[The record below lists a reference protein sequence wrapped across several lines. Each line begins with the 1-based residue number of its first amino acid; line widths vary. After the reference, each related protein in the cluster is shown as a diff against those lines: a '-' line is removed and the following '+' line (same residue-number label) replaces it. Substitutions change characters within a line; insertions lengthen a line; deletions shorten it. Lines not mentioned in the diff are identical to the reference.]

1 MVRQRSWFA
10 LLLITMLLL
19 LSALFYP
26 LPALAQDKSLVWE
39 RFDVDLVV
47 NQDGT
52 VDVQEHQ
59 TIRFT
64 SGTFRFGYRDLPVNN
79 LGYIDHW
86 AVTDGS
92 GNRYQLTN
100 GADEPYT
107 FTVDDNGNH
116 YVIRWYF
123 PPQENSTET
132 YTLSYTVH
140 DALRFYA
147 GGDQLWWKA
156 IYGDRGFPVLAGQ
169 VKVTA
174 PPGAKIV
181 EWAAY
186 VNAYDAREGNRASAT
201 LAEDAHTLVFA
212 LQRRLDADEEF
223 EVRIQFPH
231 GIVAGAAPAW
241 QQRADEAQAQREAEL
256 AYRRQWGPWATLAFG
271 ALGLL
276 FLLGGP
282 AGLYVLWYKFGRDKP
297 VEMVADYLPEPP
309 DTLTPGM
316 AGTLLDESVDMEDII
331 ATLVDLARRQAISI
345 TEVREDSFFRKG
357 VDFTYRREREDVEL
371 LPYERELL
379 DAIFGRKQEVEL
391 SDLKNKFY
399 TKLPAIKRSLYDAV
413 TDAKLFPRNP
423 ETVRQL
429 YAVLGVVGLVA
440 AFIVGGL
447 LSAAFGD
454 LTGAAVLPGVGLGV
468 TAIGL
473 LILAQNMPRKSEHG
487 AEVAGRWRAFKR
499 YLQNIDKY
507 ADLEAQ
513 KAIWDRWLPYAIAF
527 GIDRE
532 YIRKF
537 EAVDAPAPGWY
548 IPSPTMYEP
557 YRRRYYGR
565 PWIGGPVSGGPVLE
579 RGESSGGGSSEGK
592 SVGGGLG
599 DLSRG
604 LGTSLTSMSAG
615 LGALLS
621 SASSTMTSRPASS
634 SSSGGWSSG
643 GGGFSGGGGGFSGGG
658 GGGGGGSG
666 GFG

>member
-1 MVRQRSWFA
+1 MVRQRRW
-10 LLLITMLLL
+10 
-19 LSALFYP
+19 SALFLAILFLWLGSLLYTP
-26 LPALAQDKSLVWE
+26 SVLAQDKSLVWD
-39 RFDVDLVV
+39 RFDVNLAL
-47 NQDGT
+47 NADGT
-52 VDVQEHQ
+52 ISVAEQQ

-64 SGTFRFGYRDLPVNN
+64 SGTFRFGYRDIPVTN
-79 LGYIDHW
+79 LGYIDNW
-86 AVTDGS
+86 TVTDDS
-92 GNRYQLTN
+92 GNRYQLAYGGET
-100 GADEPYT
+100 PYT
-107 FTVDDNGNH
+107 FTVEDNGSH
-116 YVIRWYF
+116 YVVHWYF
-123 PPQENSTET
+123 PPQANSTET

-140 DALRFYA
+140 DALRFYE

-156 IYGDRGFPVLAGQ
+156 IYSDRGFPVLAGRVQ
-169 VKVTA
+169 VTT
-174 PPGAKIV
+174 PPGADIV

-186 VNAYDAREGNRASAT
+186 INEYDAREDNYATAT
-201 LAEDAHTLVFA
+201 LSENKRQIVFE
-212 LQRRLDADEEF
+212 LQRRLGSNEEL
-223 EVRIQFPH
+223 EVRVQFPH
-231 GIVAGAAPAW
+231 GVIAGTAPAW
-241 QQRADEAQAQREAEL
+241 QQRADAELAQREADQ
-256 AYRRQWGPWATLAFG
+256 AYRAQWGPWATLAFG

-276 FLLGGP
+276 FALGGP
-282 AGLYVLWYKFGRDKP
+282 ASLYLLWYNFGRDKP

-345 TEVREDSFFRKG
+345 TQVQEDGFFRKSM
-357 VDFTYRREREDVEL
+357 DFVYRRERDDVDL
-371 LPYERELL
+371 LPYERDLL
-379 DAIFGRKQEVEL
+379 DDIFGRKDEVKL

-399 TKLPAIKRSLYDAV
+399 AKLPAIKRSLYDAV
-413 TDAKLFPRNP
+413 TAADLFPRNP
-423 ETVRQL
+423 EAVRQF
-429 YAVLGVVGLVA
+429 YAVMGVLALVGAFVVGGILA
-440 AFIVGGL
+440 AT
-447 LSAAFGD
+447 FGD

-473 LILAQNMPRKSEHG
+473 LILAQRMPRKSEHG
-487 AEVAGRWRAFKR
+487 AEVAARWRAFKR

-507 ADLEAQ
+507 SDLEAQ
-513 KAIWDRWLPYAIAF
+513 KVIWDRWLPYAIAF

-565 PWIGGPVSGGPVLE
+565 PWVGGPVTGGPVMT
-579 RGESSGGGSSEGK
+579 GGGSEGGGDGK
-592 SVGGGLG
+592 SIGGGLG

-634 SSSGGWSSG
+634 SSSGGWSSS

>member
-1 MVRQRSWFA
+1 MVRQRHWYA
-10 LLLITMLLL
+10 LLLVTIL
-19 LSALFYP
+19 LSLGSLVYSP
-26 LPALAQDKSLVWE
+26 PVLAQDKSLVWD

-47 NQDGT
+47 NKDGT
-52 VDVQEHQ
+52 VAVQEHQ

-64 SGTFRFGYRDLPVNN
+64 SGTFRFGYRDLPINN
-79 LGYIDHW
+79 LGYIDNW
-86 AVTDGS
+86 AITDGS
-92 GNRYQLTN
+92 GNHYELTN
-100 GADEPYT
+100 GSEAPYT
-107 FTVDDNGNH
+107 FTVEDNGSH

-123 PPQENSTET
+123 PPQENSTQT
-132 YTLSYTVH
+132 YTLGYTVH
-140 DALRFYA
+140 DALRFYE

-156 IYGDRGFPVLAGQ
+156 IYADRGFPVLAGR
-169 VKVTA
+169 VHVTA
-174 PPGAKIV
+174 PPSAKIV

-186 VNAYDAREGNRASAT
+186 VNEDDARDRAAAT
-201 LAEDAHTLVFA
+201 LDSDAHTVAFE
-212 LQRRLDADEEF
+212 LQRRLETDEEF

-231 GIVAGAAPAW
+231 GIIAGTAPAW
-241 QQRADEAQAQREAEL
+241 QQRADEVQAQRDAEL
-256 AYRRQWGPWATLAFG
+256 AYREQWGPWATLVFG

-276 FLLGGP
+276 LLLGGP
-282 AGLYVLWYKFGRDKP
+282 ASLYLLWYKFGRDKP

-309 DTLTPGM
+309 DTLTPGL

-345 TEVREDSFFRKG
+345 TEVREDSFFRKS
-357 VDFTYRREREDVEL
+357 VDFTYRRERDDVEL
-371 LPYERELL
+371 LPYEQELL
-379 DAIFGRKQEVEL
+379 DSIFGRKQEVAL

-399 TKLPAIKRSLYDAV
+399 SKLPAIKRSMYDAV
-413 TDAKLFPRNP
+413 TEAKLFPRNP
-423 ETVRQL
+423 EAVRQF

-440 AFIVGGL
+440 AFIIGGL
-447 LSAAFGD
+447 LAATFGD

-507 ADLEAQ
+507 ADMEAQ

-565 PWIGGPVSGGPVLE
+565 PWVGGPVNGGPVLD
-579 RGESSGGGSSEGK
+579 RGESAGGGSSDGK
-592 SVGGGLG
+592 GMGGGLG

-615 LGALLS
+615 LGALLT
-621 SASSTMTSRPASS
+621 SANSTMTSRPASS

-643 GGGFSGGGGGFSGGG
+643 GMPSAARSAT
-658 GGGGGGSG
+658 
-666 GFG
+666 

>member
-1 MVRQRSWFA
+1 MVRQWRWSA
-10 LLLITMLLL
+10 LLLATLFLL
-19 LSALFYP
+19 LSSLFNTPP
-26 LPALAQDKSLVWE
+26 LLAQDKSLVWD
-39 RFDVDLVV
+39 RFDVNLDL
-47 NQDGT
+47 NADGT
-52 VDVQEHQ
+52 VVVAEHQ

-64 SGTFRFGYRDLPVNN
+64 NGTFRFGYRDIPINN
-79 LGYIDHW
+79 LGYIDNW
-86 AVTDGS
+86 AVTDSS
-92 GNRYQLTN
+92 GNRYQLAY
-100 GADEPYT
+100 GGEAPYT
-107 FTVDDNGNH
+107 FTVEDNGNH

-123 PPQENSTET
+123 PPTANTTET
-132 YTLSYTVH
+132 YTISYTVH
-140 DALRFYA
+140 DALRFYE

-156 IYGDRGFPVLAGQ
+156 IYGDRAFPVLAGRVQ
-169 VKVTA
+169 VTT
-174 PPGAKIV
+174 PPGANII

-186 VNAYDAREGNRASAT
+186 VNGYDAREGNYAT
-201 LAEDAHTLVFA
+201 AVLSENTRRMVFE
-212 LQRRLDADEEF
+212 LQRRLNADEEF
-223 EVRIQFPH
+223 EVRVQFPH
-231 GIVAGAAPAW
+231 GIIAGTAPAW
-241 QQRADEAQAQREAEL
+241 QQRADAELAQREAEQ
-256 AYRRQWGPWATLAFG
+256 AYRNQWGPWATLAFG

-276 FLLGGP
+276 LVLGGP
-282 AGLYVLWYKFGRDKP
+282 AGLYLVWYNIGRDKP

-345 TEVREDSFFRKG
+345 TEVREDGFFRKSM
-357 VDFTYRREREDVEL
+357 DFVYRRERDDVDL
-371 LPYERELL
+371 LPYERDLL
-379 DAIFGRKQEVEL
+379 DAVFGRKDEVKL

-399 TKLPAIKRSLYDAV
+399 TKLPSIKRSMYDAV
-413 TDAKLFPRNP
+413 TEMNLFPRNP
-423 ETVRQL
+423 ESVRQF
-429 YAVLGVVGLVA
+429 YAVLGVVALVG
-440 AFIVGGL
+440 AFVVGGIL
-447 LSAAFGD
+447 AATFGD

-473 LILAQNMPRKSEHG
+473 LILAQSMPRKSDQG
-487 AEVAGRWRAFKR
+487 AEVAARWRAFKR

-507 ADLEAQ
+507 SDLEAQ

-527 GIDRE
+527 GIDRD

-557 YRRRYYGR
+557 YRRRYYGG
-565 PWIGGPVSGGPVLE
+565 PWVGGPVTGGPVLDRGGSE
-579 RGESSGGGSSEGK
+579 GRGEGGG
-592 SVGGGLG
+592 VGGGLG

-634 SSSGGWSSG
+634 SSSGGWSSS

>member
-1 MVRQRSWFA
+1 MVRQWRW
-10 LLLITMLLL
+10 
-19 LSALFYP
+19 SALF
-26 LPALAQDKSLVWE
+26 LATMLVLLGSLLDTQTLLAQDKSLVWE
-39 RFDVDLVV
+39 RFDVNLVL
-47 NQDGT
+47 NPDGT
-52 VDVQEHQ
+52 VAVEEQQ

-64 SGTFRFGYRDLPVNN
+64 SGTFRFGYRDLPINN
-79 LGYIDHW
+79 LGYIGNW

-92 GNRYQLTN
+92 GNRYQLAY
-100 GADEPYT
+100 GSEEPYT
-107 FTVDDNGNH
+107 FTVEENGSH

-123 PPQENSTET
+123 PPVANATET
-132 YTLSYTVH
+132 YNLSYTVH

-169 VKVTA
+169 VQVTT
-174 PPGAKIV
+174 PPGATMV

-186 VNAYDAREGNRASAT
+186 VNEYDAREGNYATAT
-201 LAEDAHTLVFA
+201 LSENKRQILFA
-212 LQRRLDADEEF
+212 LQRRLSADEEL
-223 EVRIQFPH
+223 EVRVQFPH
-231 GIVAGAAPAW
+231 GVIAGTAPTW
-241 QQRADEAQAQREAEL
+241 QQRADEIQAQREAEL
-256 AYRRQWGPWATLAFG
+256 AYRAQWGPWATLGFG
-271 ALGLL
+271 ALGVLL
-276 FLLGGP
+276 MLGGP
-282 AGLYVLWYKFGRDKP
+282 AGLYLLWYKFGRDKP

-316 AGTLLDESVDMEDII
+316 AGTLLDEAVDMEDII

-345 TEVREDSFFRKG
+345 TEVREDGLFRKSM
-357 VDFTYRREREDVEL
+357 DFVYRRERDDVNL
-371 LPYERELL
+371 LPYERDLL
-379 DAIFGRKQEVEL
+379 SAVFGRQDEIKL

-399 TKLPAIKRSLYDAV
+399 SKLPGIKRNLYDAV
-413 TDAKLFPRNP
+413 TEANLFSRNP
-423 ETVRQL
+423 ESVRQF
-429 YAVLGVVGLVA
+429 YAVLGVVALIG
-440 AFIVGGL
+440 AFVVGGFL
-447 LSAAFGD
+447 ATVFGD

-473 LILAQNMPRKSEHG
+473 LILSQRMPRKSDHG
-487 AEVAGRWRAFKR
+487 AEVAARWRAFKR

-507 ADLEAQ
+507 SNLEAQ

-527 GIDRE
+527 GIDRD

-557 YRRRYYGR
+557 YRRRYYGG
-565 PWIGGPVSGGPVLE
+565 PWVGGPVTGGPVL
-579 RGESSGGGSSEGK
+579 GGGSSEGGGDRP

-634 SSSGGWSSG
+634 SSSGGWSSS

>member
-1 MVRQRSWFA
+1 MMRQRRW
-10 LLLITMLLL
+10 
-19 LSALFYP
+19 SALMLVTSFWLLWSLIYSP
-26 LPALAQDKSLVWE
+26 SLLAQDKSLVWE
-39 RFDVDLVV
+39 RFDVDLVI
-47 NQDGT
+47 NQDST

-64 SGTFRFGYRDLPVNN
+64 SGTFSFGYRDIPANN
-79 LGYIDHW
+79 LGYIDNW
-86 AVTDGS
+86 AITDSS
-92 GNRYQLTN
+92 GNRYQPTN
-100 GADEPYT
+100 QSGSPYT
-107 FTVDDNGNH
+107 FTVEDNGAH

-123 PPQENSTET
+123 PPLANETET

-140 DALRFYA
+140 DVLRYYD

-156 IYGDRGFPVLAGQ
+156 IFGDRGFPVLDGR
-169 VKVTA
+169 VGVTV
-174 PPGAKIV
+174 PPVTEIT

-186 VNAYDAREGNRASAT
+186 VDGYDAREGERVTAT
-201 LAEDAHTLVFA
+201 VGDAANTIGFQ
-212 LQRRLDADEEF
+212 LQRRLNGDEEL
-223 EVRIQFPH
+223 EVRVQFPH

-241 QQRADEAQAQREAEL
+241 QERADEIQAQRDAEL
-256 AYRRQWGPWATLAFG
+256 AYRQQWGTWATLGFG

-276 FLLGGP
+276 LLLGGP
-282 AGLYVLWYKFGRDKP
+282 AALYALWYRFGRDNP
-297 VEMVADYLPEPP
+297 IEMVADYLPEPP
-309 DTLTPGM
+309 DSLTPGM
-316 AGTLLDESVDMEDII
+316 VGALLDESVDMQDIV

-345 TEVREDSFFRKG
+345 TEVREDSFFRKST
-357 VDFTYRREREDVEL
+357 DFIYRREREDVEL

-379 DAIFGRKQEVEL
+379 DALFDRSKEVKL

-399 TKLPAIKRSLYDAV
+399 TKLPTIKSSMYDAV
-413 TDAKLFPRNP
+413 TAADLFPRNP

-429 YAVLGVVGLVA
+429 YAVLGIVALVGAFVVGGMLA
-440 AFIVGGL
+440 AL
-447 LSAAFGD
+447 FGD

-473 LILAQNMPRKSEHG
+473 LILSQSMPRKSAHG
-487 AEVAGRWRAFKR
+487 AEVATRWRAFKR
-499 YLQNIDKY
+499 YLQNMDKY
-507 ADLEAQ
+507 SDLAAQ

-527 GIDRE
+527 GIDRD

-557 YRRRYYGR
+557 YRRRYYGT
-565 PWIGGPVSGGPVLE
+565 PWVGGPIGGPSGGQVG
-579 RGESSGGGSSEGK
+579 RGDQGGSGEGG
-592 SVGGGLG
+592 SFGGGLG
-599 DLSRG
+599 DMSRG

-634 SSSGGWSSG
+634 SSGGGWSSSG
-643 GGGFSGGGGGFSGGG
+643 GGFSGGGFSGGGGS
-658 GGGGGGSG
+658 GGGSG